1 MKIRNK
7 ISYSAFVN
15 ERSLLEHFF
24 TTILKSYQKFQKEG
38 LILLDP
44 FLEEL
49 NDIMIEKVQYA
60 DYGLL
65 RVLIGKKMIKR
76 LEKKSSEEA
85 NKRIVLKKMKN

>member
-7 ISYSAFVN
+7 ISYSAYVN

-44 FLEEL
+44 NLEEL
-49 NDIMIEKVQYA
+49 NDLMIEKVQYA
-60 DYGLL
+60 DYGLI
-65 RVLIGKKMIKR
+65 RVLMGRKMIKR
-76 LEKKSSEEA
+76 LERMNSMDASKK
-85 NKRIVLKKMKN
+85 IVLRKMKN